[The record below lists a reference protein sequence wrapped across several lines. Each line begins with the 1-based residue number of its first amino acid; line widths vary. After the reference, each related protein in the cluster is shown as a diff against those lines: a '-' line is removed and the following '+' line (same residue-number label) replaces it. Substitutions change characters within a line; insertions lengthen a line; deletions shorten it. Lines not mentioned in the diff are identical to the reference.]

1 MNGYDW
7 LRAFH
12 IIAVIAWMAGL
23 LMYPRLLVYRL
34 EGRGVP
40 ELETAMDQGAHR
52 LKRIILNPAMILT
65 WILGIG
71 LISTNFGYYA
81 GQIWFWGK
89 LILVIGLSGFH
100 GYILSL
106 GRKVASGDQSIAPR
120 RLRMM
125 NEIPMVIS
133 IFAVLLV
140 VVQPFST

>member
-34 EGRGVP
+34 EGQGVP
-40 ELETAMDQGAHR
+40 KLEKAMDQGADR

-65 WILGIG
+65 WLLGIG

-81 GQIWFWGK
+81 GQGWFWGK
-89 LILVIGLSGFH
+89 LALVLGLSGFH
-100 GYILSL
+100 GYVLTV
-106 GRKVASGDQSIAPR
+106 GRKIASGDRSMPPR

-133 IFAVLLV
+133 IFAVILV